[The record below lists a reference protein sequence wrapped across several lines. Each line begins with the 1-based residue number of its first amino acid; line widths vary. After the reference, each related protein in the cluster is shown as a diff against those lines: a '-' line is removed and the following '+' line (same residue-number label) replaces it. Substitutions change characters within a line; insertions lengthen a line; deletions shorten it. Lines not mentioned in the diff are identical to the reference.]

1 MTNKSAGDDSKLS
14 SPVVV
19 SQVDNFSCV
28 LSLHSILFASLVL
41 RAFRAL
47 AYWSL
52 FWEITVIKSPKIQ
65 RQGLHYLCQMLLV
78 TLVAPLVGCQL
89 TADSRNLQGV
99 RLFEQSQYQAALAQ
113 FQQALAADAKNADA
127 HYNLAATYHRVG
139 SQQNDAKLFGQAEEY
154 YNRCL
159 DLNGDH
165 VECHRGLAVLLA
177 ETDRTDRALALLK
190 SWAVRSPQSADA
202 RIELARLYDE
212 FGQDGN
218 AKIELHEALKKDVNN
233 YRAWTALAHLHEK
246 NGDTDRAIVDYQR
259 SLAINQMQPQVAQR
273 LGDLSRR
280 VASQTTPAGNG
291 AASLR

>member
-1 MTNKSAGDDSKLS
+1 MIM
-14 SPVVV
+14 SP
-19 SQVDNFSCV
+19 
-28 LSLHSILFASLVL
+28 
-41 RAFRAL
+41 
-47 AYWSL
+47 
-52 FWEITVIKSPKIQ
+52 PIQ
-65 RQGLHYLCQMLLV
+65 RRRVSHLNLL
-78 TLVAPLVGCQL
+78 LLLAMVGPFAGCKL

-99 RLFEQSQYQAALAQ
+99 RLFEQSQYQAAMTQ
-113 FQQALAADAKNADA
+113 FQQALAADSKNADA

-139 SQQNDAKLFGQAEEY
+139 SQQKDTKLLGQAEEY

-159 DLNGDH
+159 DINGDH

-246 NGDTDRAIVDYQR
+246 NGDTERAIADYQR

-273 LGDLSRR
+273 VGELSRR
-280 VASQTTPAGNG
+280 VATQTTPVDTGN
-291 AASLR
+291 ASLR